1 MTEVVWTELALSHLE
16 AIRVYILQFNPRAAR
31 DVAAS
36 LKALGDSLSHFPQ
49 RGRPVPG
56 TNMRELI
63 SKYPYSIRYVVEG
76 GTVVVLRVRH
86 TSRRPTNP

>member
-1 MTEVVWTELALSHLE
+1 LTEVVWTEPALSHLE

-49 RGRPVPG
+49 RGRPVPAR
-56 TNMRELI
+56 TCAN
-63 SKYPYSIRYVVEG
+63 
-76 GTVVVLRVRH
+76 
-86 TSRRPTNP
+86 